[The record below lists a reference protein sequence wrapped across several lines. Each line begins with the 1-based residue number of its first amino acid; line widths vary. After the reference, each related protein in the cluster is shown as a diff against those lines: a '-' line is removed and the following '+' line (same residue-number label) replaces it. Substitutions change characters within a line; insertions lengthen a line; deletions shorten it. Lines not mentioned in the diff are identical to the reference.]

1 MKYLNYIQIKFLLGI
16 LFTINIFN
24 FAAAQNE
31 ADSADQS
38 WSFHFQQTTVYQWHY
53 DFDGKPGSDYSLKNK
68 EEDAISL
75 TSTIFIG
82 RKLWKGAN
90 AVFNPELAGG
100 SGLSQARGIAG
111 FTNGE
116 TFRIGDP
123 RPQVYLARLFIEQ
136 KIALDKKTEFVKG
149 EANTVQG
156 HEPTSYVSISAGK
169 FSNADYFDCNQY
181 SHDPRSQFL
190 NWSLM
195 SAGAW
200 DYAANTRGYTYG
212 FVLQYITPK
221 LSLRYGMSCVPTVA
235 NGPELSGDWT
245 KYQAQTFEVEK
256 PYKLGKSKG
265 IFRVLAY
272 YNNAPMRSYNQAV
285 KDGDLVVST
294 DPSHQ
299 ANLKNSK
306 YGLSANI
313 EHSINNDMGLFA
325 RLSWNDGNNE
335 TWAFTEIDHS
345 ACLGL
350 SISGRKWKRDE
361 DILGIASVVN
371 GISIPHQNY
380 LKAGGNGFMIGDGY
394 LNYAPE
400 MITECYYSILLHEDH
415 FWLTPNY
422 QFVANPA
429 YNSDRGP
436 LNIFGLRL
444 HAEF

>member
-1 MKYLNYIQIKFLLGI
+1 MKSNNLKLIFTLLLCCI
-16 LFTINIFN
+16 LFSE
-24 FAAAQNE
+24 AYSQNLN
-31 ADSADQS
+31 DSSEQN
-38 WSFHFQQTTVYQWHY
+38 WSFHFQQTSVYQWHY
-53 DFDGKPGSDYSLKNK
+53 DFPAKYSSDYSLSDK

-75 TSTIFIG
+75 TSTLFIG

-90 AVFNPELAGG
+90 AIFNPELAGG
-100 SGLSQARGIAG
+100 SGLSQARGVAG

-123 RPQVYLARLFIEQ
+123 RPQVYLARLLIEQ
-136 KIALDKKTEFVKG
+136 KFAIGTETEYVKD

-156 HEPTSYVSISAGK
+156 IQPTSYISIVAGK

-195 SAGAW
+195 GAGAW

-221 LSLRYGMSCVPTVA
+221 LSLRYGMSSVPTVV
-235 NGPELSGDWT
+235 NGPELNSDWT

-265 IFRVLAY
+265 IVRILAY
-272 YNNAPMRSYNQAV
+272 YNKAPMRSYDQAV

-294 DPSHQ
+294 DPAHQ
-299 ANLKNSK
+299 KNINHSK
-306 YGLSANI
+306 YGMSANL
-313 EHSINNDMGLFA
+313 EHSINNDLGIFA
-325 RLSWNDGNNE
+325 RVSWNDGNNE
-335 TWAFTEIDHS
+335 TWAFTEIDQS
-345 ACLGL
+345 ASLGL
-350 SISGRKWKRDE
+350 SVSGRKWKRHE
-361 DILGIASVVN
+361 DMLGFAAVVN
-371 GISIPHQNY
+371 GISTPHQNY
-380 LKAGGNGFMIGDGY
+380 LKSGGKGFMVGDGD
-394 LNYAPE
+394 LNYSPE
-400 MITECYYSILLHEDH
+400 MITECYYSFLLHEDH

-422 QFVANPA
+422 QFIANPG

-436 LNIFGLRL
+436 VNVFGLRL

>member
-1 MKYLNYIQIKFLLGI
+1 MKYLNLSQIKIIICSVVLLNLSI
-16 LFTINIFN
+16 EID
-24 FAAAQNE
+24 AQNIK
-31 ADSADQS
+31 DSSDQS
-38 WSFHFQQTTVYQWHY
+38 WSFHFQQTSVYQWHY
-53 DFDGKPGSDYSLKNK
+53 GFDAKYSGEYSLSNK
-68 EEDAISL
+68 EEDAMSL

-82 RKLWKGAN
+82 KRLWKGAN
-90 AVFNPELAGG
+90 LVFNPELAGG
-100 SGLSQARGIAG
+100 SGISQARGIAG

-136 KIALDKKTEFVKG
+136 KFAIGNEKEFVKD

-156 HEPTSYVSISAGK
+156 FEPTSYISVVAGK

-212 FVLQYITPK
+212 IVFQYVTPK
-221 LSLRYGMSCVPTVA
+221 LSLRYSFASEPTVA
-235 NGPELSGDWT
+235 NGPELHSDIV
-245 KYQAQTFEVEK
+245 KYHAQAFEVEK
-256 PYKLGKSKG
+256 PYTVGKSKG
-265 IFRVLAY
+265 IIRVMAF

-294 DPSHQ
+294 DPAHQ
-299 ANLKNSK
+299 ANINHSK
-306 YGLSANI
+306 YGLSANL
-313 EHSINNDMGLFA
+313 EHTINNDLGLFA
-325 RLSWNDGNNE
+325 RISCNDGENE

-350 SISGRKWKRDE
+350 SVSGRKWKRHE
-361 DILGIASVVN
+361 DMFGLAGVIN
-371 GISIPHQNY
+371 GISTPHQNY
-380 LKAGGNGFMIGDGY
+380 FKAGGKGFMVGDGQ
-394 LNYAPE
+394 LNYVPE
-400 MITECYYSILLHEDH
+400 MIAEIFYSALIHEDH

-422 QFVANPA
+422 QFVANPG

-436 LNIFGLRL
+436 VSVFGLRL
-444 HAEF
+444 HGEF

>member
-1 MKYLNYIQIKFLLGI
+1 MSKRFSNYPLAIIFL
-16 LFTINIFN
+16 FFN
-24 FAAAQNE
+24 FLVKSSMAQMVN
-31 ADSADQS
+31 DSSEQK
-38 WSFHFQQTTVYQWHY
+38 WSFHFQQTSVYQWHN
-53 DFDGKPGSDYSLKNK
+53 DFEAKPGSDYSLSNK

-75 TSTIFIG
+75 TSTIFVG

-136 KIALDKKTEFVKG
+136 KIALNKETELVKDD
-149 EANTVQG
+149 ANTVQG
-156 HEPTSYVSISAGK
+156 HESTSYISIVAGK
-169 FSNADYFDCNQY
+169 FSNADYFDCNQF

-195 SAGAW
+195 STGAW

-221 LSLRYGMSCVPTVA
+221 LSLRYGMSSVPTVA
-235 NGPELSGDWT
+235 NGPELNGDWT

-256 PYKLGKSKG
+256 PYKLGNSKG
-265 IFRVLAY
+265 ILRVLAY

-285 KDGDLVVST
+285 KAGDLMVST
-294 DPSHQ
+294 DPVHQ
-299 ANLKNSK
+299 ANLNNTK
-306 YGLSANI
+306 YGLSANV

-325 RLSWNDGNNE
+325 RVSWNDGNNE

-350 SISGRKWKRDE
+350 SLSGRKWKRHE
-361 DILGIASVVN
+361 DILGLAAVIN
-371 GISIPHQNY
+371 GISTPHQNY
-380 LKAGGNGFMIGDGY
+380 LKAGGKGFMVGDGY
-394 LNYAPE
+394 LNYSPE
-400 MITECYYSILLHEDH
+400 MISECYYSILLHEDH

-422 QFVANPA
+422 QFIFNPA

-436 LNIFGLRL
+436 VNVFGLRL